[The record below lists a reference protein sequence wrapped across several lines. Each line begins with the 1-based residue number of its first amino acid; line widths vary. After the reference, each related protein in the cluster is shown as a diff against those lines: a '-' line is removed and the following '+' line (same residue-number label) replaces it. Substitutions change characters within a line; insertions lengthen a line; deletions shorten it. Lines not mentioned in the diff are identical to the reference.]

1 MTLRSIWLL
10 TTLLISQL
18 AAAQTSVYQVTKG
31 ERQLYIAGTVH
42 MLPASAFPLPAA
54 FDNAYQHSSVVVF
67 EADIRQMETAQG
79 MQLLMQHARYQDG
92 STLKQRLST
101 DTYQALNAAALTLGV
116 DINALDS
123 FKPDFVVLMLMQKA
137 MERAKLNGEGVDNYY
152 LKRAQQDK
160 RPLLFLETIEQQL
173 TMLMNASATNEDAFV
188 TQSLVEL
195 SDVEQQLSQI
205 TDAWRRGDTS
215 KLAALAMSYID
226 TPEGAA
232 FYDQLL
238 VQRNKNWLPQLAQ
251 MLETPEIELV
261 LVGALHLS
269 GDNSVLQLLRE
280 QGYQIKQL

>member
-31 ERQLYIAGTVH
+31 DQQLYIAGTVH